1 MFKLY
6 TLKYSSDAKQILD
19 SETEMA
25 ITLHITSPLISS
37 KNYQKLE

>member
-6 TLKYSSDAKQILD
+6 IWQDIRQEILD

-25 ITLHITSPLISS
+25 ITFALLLF
-37 KNYQKLE
+37 N